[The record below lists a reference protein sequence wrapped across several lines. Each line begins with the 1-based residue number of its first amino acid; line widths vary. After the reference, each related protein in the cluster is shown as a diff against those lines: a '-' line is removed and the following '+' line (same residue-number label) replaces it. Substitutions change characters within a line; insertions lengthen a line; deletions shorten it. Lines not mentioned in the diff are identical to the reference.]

1 MARRTHSGLSV
12 GCEVV
17 HTSGTE
23 SRKTPRRATA
33 AAAGGIMRKPPALT
47 TFAIGLAGGGLAGL
61 ALGISGFASAAPATS
76 PSPSATSPAQP
87 TPKGGG
93 TFTPNEDPTHE
104 SAESPEQEAAEDSG
118 QAFRGGA
125 GKPGDT
131 QGQTRQ
137 AASGQTDREGG
148 EGRGFAHDASG
159 SAAVARRGV
168 FLESV
173 PDVRT
178 TSQLTESPL

>member
-23 SRKTPRRATA
+23 SRKTLRRATA

-104 SAESPEQEAAEDSG
+104 AAEDSG
-118 QAFRGGA
+118 QAFRGG
-125 GKPGDT
+125 GHGW
-131 QGQTRQ
+131 R
-137 AASGQTDREGG
+137 GG
-148 EGRGFAHDASG
+148 SNEDPAHEKA
-159 SAAVARRGV
+159 
-168 FLESV
+168 
-173 PDVRT
+173 
-178 TSQLTESPL
+178 ESPEREAQEDANSGGQAPATQAPSSAPSTPTS

>member
-12 GCEVV
+12 SCEVV
-17 HTSGTE
+17 LTSGTD

-33 AAAGGIMRKPPALT
+33 ALLEASCANPPALT

-118 QAFRGGA
+118 QAFRGG
-125 GKPGDT
+125 GHGW
-131 QGQTRQ
+131 R
-137 AASGQTDREGG
+137 GG
-148 EGRGFAHDASG
+148 SNEDPAHEKA
-159 SAAVARRGV
+159 
-168 FLESV
+168 
-173 PDVRT
+173 
-178 TSQLTESPL
+178 ESPEREAQEDANSGGQAPATQAPSSAPSTPTS